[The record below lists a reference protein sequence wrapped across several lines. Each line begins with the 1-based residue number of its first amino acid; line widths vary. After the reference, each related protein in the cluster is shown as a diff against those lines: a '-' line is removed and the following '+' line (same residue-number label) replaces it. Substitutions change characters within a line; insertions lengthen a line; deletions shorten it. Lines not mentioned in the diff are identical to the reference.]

1 MSLFKQFQSRQM
13 ARKANNFIKGLKG
26 KSEKEAEKAYFDN
39 KEFENN
45 EIVLSYLF
53 FNYPSLIRI
62 MPVEFQKSRINS
74 NLKMF
79 RQGSEEAKKELV
91 SSWISSNKFFM
102 NAGNI
107 GLNDEAIIGSIKD
120 GTVAYEL
127 LRPYDLYTWWYV
139 KLVARRYALVMLRCL
154 PIIVFALI
162 LPVPYN
168 LSLPVSIGSFLM
180 FLLTM
185 FLGTIIVTAINMIVN
200 SLAFFTN
207 ENRGISSIIYTIADL
222 LEGSQIP
229 LPLLSG
235 FVLVI
240 ASFTPFRYIE
250 DLPFRLYSGHIDIMT
265 GIKEISIEL
274 IWIIGL
280 LIIGKLILKKALSKV
295 SIQGG

>member
-1 MSLFKQFQSRQM
+1 MRGYISYFKAELKAGLQYKTAALSGLTTQFFWGIIFALVYTSFYRHTSIQDINISQLM
-13 ARKANNFIKGLKG
+13 DYVWLNQAL
-26 KSEKEAEKAYFDN
+26 
-39 KEFENN
+39 
-45 EIVLSYLF
+45 LT
-53 FNYPSLIRI
+53 LIY
-62 MPVEFQKSRINS
+62 
-74 NLKMF
+74 
-79 RQGSEEAKKELV
+79 
-91 SSWISSNKFFM
+91 
-102 NAGNI
+102 I

-162 LPVPYN
+162 LPAPYN

-222 LEGSQIP
+222 LEGGQIP

-240 ASFTPFRYIE
+240 ALFTPFRYIE
-250 DLPFRLYSGHIDIMT
+250 DLPFRLYSGHIDIMI

-274 IWIIGL
+274 IWIIVL

>member
-1 MSLFKQFQSRQM
+1 MRGYISYFKAELKAGLQYKTAALSGLTTQFFWGIIFALVYTSFYRHTSIQDINISQLM
-13 ARKANNFIKGLKG
+13 DYVWLNQAL
-26 KSEKEAEKAYFDN
+26 
-39 KEFENN
+39 
-45 EIVLSYLF
+45 LT
-53 FNYPSLIRI
+53 LIY
-62 MPVEFQKSRINS
+62 
-74 NLKMF
+74 
-79 RQGSEEAKKELV
+79 
-91 SSWISSNKFFM
+91 
-102 NAGNI
+102 I

-162 LPVPYN
+162 LPAPYN

-222 LEGSQIP
+222 LEGGQIP

-265 GIKEISIEL
+265 GIKEVGIEL
-274 IWIIGL
+274 IWIL
-280 LIIGKLILKKALSKV
+280 VFFIIGKLIIKKALNKV